1 MVATTTEPPWQVL
14 LELFMKGKLIPFLGA
29 GASAY
34 CSSQP
39 GGAPP
44 SGAALLAK
52 LAARS
57 QLQIDCGISGCTQLR
72 FDLARLASYYQT
84 CIATRPRLDD
94 LLKDEI
100 ANPDFAPNPLHYLL
114 ARISR
119 RMPMLIITTNYDDLL
134 ERAFN
139 DPKDGEG
146 PVPYEVVVTPADELA
161 YAQQSQDEAEPGPEH
176 AGAVWHWVSGQEEDD
191 FTPILGSQLTFDLS
205 RRSIIY
211 KIHGSVPRGN
221 HWRGGYLIAE
231 EDYARFLGQM
241 EKRGIIPEAIT
252 SLIGR
257 KTRIS
262 VGMRNK
268 TVPVYSL
275 LFLGYG
281 MHDWNL
287 RVLLEELQV
296 GRRVAGEEL
305 HYAFMRNPDQME
317 KRLLEKRSVE
327 VYDCDLTKM
336 VSKTSELLQ

>member
-1 MVATTTEPPWQVL
+1 MKLEPPWQVL
-14 LELFMKGKLIPFLGA
+14 CELLLDGKIIPFLGA

-34 CSSQP
+34 SSDQP

-44 SGAALLAK
+44 SGAALINT

-57 QLQIDCGISGCTQLR
+57 ELKHACGISGCTRSR

-84 CIATRPRLDD
+84 CVATRPSLDQ
-94 LLKDEI
+94 LLKDQI
-100 ANPDFAPNPLHYLL
+100 GNPAFNPNPLHYLL
-114 ARISR
+114 ARVAR
-119 RMPMLIITTNYDDLL
+119 RTPLLIITTNYDDLL
-134 ERAFN
+134 ERAFD
-139 DPKDGEG
+139 DPKDNGG
-146 PVPYEVVVTPADELA
+146 PLPYEVVVTPADELA
-161 YAQQSQDEAEPGPEH
+161 YAQELDDEGEPGPEH
-176 AGAVWHWVSGQEEDD
+176 AGAVWHRVSGQDQDD
-191 FTPILGSQLTFDLS
+191 FHPILGSQLTFDLS
-205 RRSIIY
+205 KRSVIY

-221 HWRGGYLIAE
+221 AWRGGYLIAE

-257 KTRIS
+257 KIRMP
-262 VGMRNK
+262 VGVKYK

-275 LFLGYG
+275 LFIGYG
-281 MHDWNL
+281 MNDWNL

-327 VYDCDLTKM
+327 VYDCDITHM
-336 VSKTSELLQ
+336 VSKTSELIQ